1 MSYWLLKS
9 EPESFS
15 IDDLAKAPRQT
26 TSWDG
31 VRNFQARNM
40 LRDEMKKGD
49 EAFFYHSSCEIPG
62 IAGIVSVVKPGYPDP
77 TAFKRGHHHY
87 DPDSDAG
94 SPRWYAIDVRL
105 KRAFQRVITLDELR
119 AYAGGPLRNMLLLR
133 KGNRLSVTPI
143 TKSEWRFVLGLAS

>member
-9 EPESFS
+9 EPDSFS

-40 LRDEMKKGD
+40 LRDAMKKGD
-49 EAFFYHSSCEIPG
+49 EAFFYHSSCDIPG
-62 IAGIVSVVKPGYPDP
+62 IAGIVSVVKAGYPDP

-87 DPDSDAG
+87 DADSDPG
-94 SPRWYAIDVRL
+94 NPRWYTIDVRF
-105 KRAFQRVITLDELR
+105 KRAFQRVVTLDELR
-119 AYAGGPLRNMLLLR
+119 AYAGGPLKNMLLLR
-133 KGNRLSVTPI
+133 KGNRLSVMPI